1 MVSAGVATTAR
12 AFLTVWHLSGQLK
25 SAQPSAKEQTDRVT
39 DAPRSKLWHT
49 QIRVILSGVG
59 LGETKKKCLVSFLI
73 YVSSDAKPLSFITS
87 TGLNDQSVEIL
98 ETVSNSRKLVSPSCG
113 N

>member
-25 SAQPSAKEQTDRVT
+25 SAQPSAKEHADRVT

-49 QIRVILSGVG
+49 QIRVILSGAG
-59 LGETKKKCLVSFLI
+59 LGETKKFLVLFLI
-73 YVSSDAKPLSFITS
+73 YVSSDAKLLSFITS

-98 ETVSNSRKLVSPSCG
+98 ETISNSRKLVSPSSG